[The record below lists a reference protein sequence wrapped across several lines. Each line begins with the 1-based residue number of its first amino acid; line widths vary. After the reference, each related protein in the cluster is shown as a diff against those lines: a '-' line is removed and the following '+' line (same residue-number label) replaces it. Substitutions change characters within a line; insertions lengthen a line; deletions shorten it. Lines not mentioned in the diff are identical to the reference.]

1 MQTARGSS
9 VQALTLTGRTRARAL
24 PRLRVRSL
32 VLAAAS
38 ALLAVILA
46 TTAAGGTYAL
56 LNASTSTRPATM
68 TSGTATMTVSPLA
81 LPAVALYPGLVIA
94 APVTVTNTGDVPLT
108 VTVSSLIAPTVT
120 SNFSGS
126 LVIGLA
132 AVANAASCTSGV
144 SPTWT
149 GTFAVAPPGPVGAPI
164 AKAQSQTLCVSVA
177 LSVNA
182 PDSSQTSSAANFS
195 VVLIGGQA

>member
-1 MQTARGSS
+1 MQTPRGSS
-9 VQALTLTGRTRARAL
+9 VPAPIERARRRAVPP

-32 VLAAAS
+32 ALAAAS
-38 ALLAVILA
+38 AFLAVILA

-56 LNASTSTRPATM
+56 LNSSAATPSSTM

-94 APVTVTNTGDVPLT
+94 APVTVTNTGDVPLS

-120 SNFSGS
+120 SNLSGS
-126 LVIGLA
+126 LVIGLV
-132 AVANAASCTSGV
+132 AVANAAACTSGV

-149 GTFAVAPPGPVGAPI
+149 GTFAAAPPGAVGAPL
-164 AKAQSQTLCVSVA
+164 AQAQSQTLCVSVA
-177 LSVNA
+177 LAVNA

-195 VVLIGGQA
+195 VVLTGGQA